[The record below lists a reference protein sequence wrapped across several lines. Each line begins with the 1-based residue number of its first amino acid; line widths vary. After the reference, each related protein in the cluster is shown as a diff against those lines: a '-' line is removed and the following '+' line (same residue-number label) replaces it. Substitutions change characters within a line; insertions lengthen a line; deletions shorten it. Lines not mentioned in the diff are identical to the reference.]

1 MPPPLPSLSL
11 PLLTPRLASF
21 GCREEEEDDDEEEGE
36 EEGGGLN
43 LVPILPTERERR
55 REASNSSRQTQKLF
69 LRGKEKQNISI

>member
-11 PLLTPRLASF
+11 LLLTPRLASF
-21 GCREEEEDDDEEEGE
+21 GCREEEEEEQQQEEEE
-36 EEGGGLN
+36 EGLN
-43 LVPILPTERERR
+43 LVPIRPTGRERR

>member
-21 GCREEEEDDDEEEGE
+21 GCREEEEEEEE
-36 EEGGGLN
+36 EEGLN
-43 LVPILPTERERR
+43 LVPIPPTERERR

-69 LRGKEKQNISI
+69 LRGKEKQNI